1 MSPRLLLRLHRI
13 GLIAMAYFSIFYVL
27 VNSAA
32 FPIIA
37 GKTRTAQEA
46 FGHSITVLGATFA
59 WLLPLPI
66 RPGTAPGYLQWR
78 GYGFFA
84 IIFAAWALFSACG
97 AVRRDEDKG
106 LVESW
111 LSSGVSRLRLLSTR
125 SIFFAALSAEIVT
138 LAGIAGWLGCLIA
151 GTPADVAGLVGEAAA
166 LWALTLACFGIG
178 LVVAQLVGEFR
189 AAATTGGVVLV
200 LMFLLDSIGRSSVH
214 RAPFTDISVFF
225 LFNQS
230 NAIAPGGSFNF
241 TATILLFVI
250 GAVATVAAAAAFV
263 RRDVGSGLL
272 RRRPRRAA
280 EVHEASTNPMLGI
293 PVIRGLW
300 VRRIGALG
308 WTVGMAVGAA
318 AVVLLVNATAT
329 FFATTPSLGG
339 YLRGL
344 AGNVHTVLLALIWLS
359 IAQALVA
366 ILSITTV
373 SRWSTDDSSGVLEMQ
388 LAEPIPRWRVL
399 AERVS
404 ELTVT
409 VTVASFVAMAVILA
423 LAPAEGIA
431 VDVGKLL
438 IATAL
443 LVPFALTFAA
453 VGAVLAGWRP
463 RVAVVVLSTV
473 AAISYLVFELG
484 PLFKW
489 PAWADN
495 LSVFQLYGTPL
506 ITPVFV
512 GGLVA
517 MLAIVVVGFGSAGA
531 VLARRDVAA

>member
-37 GKTRTAQEA
+37 GKTRAAQEA
-46 FGHSITVLGATFA
+46 FGYSITVLGGTFA

-66 RPGTAPGYLQWR
+66 RPDTAAGYLQWR

-84 IIFAAWALFSACG
+84 ILFAAWGLFSACG
-97 AVRRDEDKG
+97 AVRRDEDRG

-111 LSSGVSRLRLLSTR
+111 LSAGVSRLRLLATR
-125 SIFFAALSAEIVT
+125 SLFFAALSAEIVT
-138 LAGIAGWLGCLIA
+138 LTGLAGWLGCVIA
-151 GTPADVAGLVGEAAA
+151 GTPADVAGLVGESAA

-178 LVVAQLVGEFR
+178 LVVAQFVGDFR
-189 AAATTGGVVLV
+189 AAASAGGVVLL

-214 RAPFTDISVFF
+214 RTPLTDISVFF

-230 NAIAPGGSFNF
+230 NSVAPGGSFDVV
-241 TATILLFVI
+241 ATIPLFVI
-250 GAVATVAAAAAFV
+250 AAVATVSAAAAFV
-263 RRDVGSGLL
+263 RRDVGAGLIS
-272 RRRPRRAA
+272 RRPRRAA
-280 EVHEASTNPMLGI
+280 EVHVASINPLLRI

-300 VRRIGALG
+300 IRRIGTLG
-308 WTVGMAVGAA
+308 WTVGMAVTAA
-318 AVVLLVNATAT
+318 AVVLLVNVTAT
-329 FFATTPSLGG
+329 FFATTPSLSS

-359 IAQALVA
+359 FAQALVA

-373 SRWSTDDSSGVLEMQ
+373 SRWSADDSSGVLEMQ

-399 AERVS
+399 AERTA

-409 VTVASFVAMAVILA
+409 VTVMSFVAMAVILA
-423 LAPAEGIA
+423 LAPAEGIT
-431 VDVGKLL
+431 VDIGKLL
-438 IATAL
+438 VATAL
-443 LVPFALTFAA
+443 LIPFALTFAA
-453 VGAVLAGWRP
+453 AGAVLAGWRP
-463 RVAVVVLSTV
+463 RAAVVVLSTV

-489 PAWADN
+489 PSWADN

-506 ITPVFV
+506 ITPVFI

-517 MLAIVVVGFGSAGA
+517 MLAIVVVGFGSAGV

>member
-13 GLIAMAYFSIFYVL
+13 GLIAMAYFSIFYML

-37 GKTRTAQEA
+37 GKTRAAQEA
-46 FGHSITVLGATFA
+46 FGHSVTVLGATFA
-59 WLLPLPI
+59 WLLPLPV
-66 RPGTAPGYLQWR
+66 RPDTAAGYLQWR

-84 IIFAAWALFSACG
+84 IIFAAWGLFSACG

-111 LSSGVSRLRLLSTR
+111 LSSGVSRLRLLATR
-125 SIFFAALSAEIVT
+125 SLFFAALSAEIVT
-138 LAGIAGWLGCLIA
+138 VAGAAGWLGCVIA
-151 GTPADVAGLVGEAAA
+151 GTPADVAGLVGESAA
-166 LWALTLACFGIG
+166 LWALTLACFGVG

-189 AAATTGGVVLV
+189 VAASTGGAVLL
-200 LMFLLDSIGRSSVH
+200 LMFLLDSIGRTSVH
-214 RAPFTDISVFF
+214 RAPFTEISVFF

-230 NAIAPGGSFNF
+230 NAVAPGGSFDLV
-241 TATILLFVI
+241 ATILLFVV
-250 GAVATVAAAAAFV
+250 GAGATVVAAAAFV
-263 RRDVGSGLL
+263 RRDVGSGLI
-272 RRRPRRAA
+272 RQRPRRVSD
-280 EVHEASTNPMLGI
+280 VHEPSANPLLRI
-293 PVIRGLW
+293 PVLRGLW
-300 VRRIGALG
+300 VRRVGAIG
-308 WTVGMAVGAA
+308 WTVGMGVTAA
-318 AVVLLVNATAT
+318 AVVLLVNVTAT
-329 FFATTPSLGG
+329 FFATTPSLST

-344 AGNVHTVLLALIWLS
+344 AGDVHTVLLALIWLS
-359 IAQALVA
+359 FAQALLA

-373 SRWSTDDSSGVLEMQ
+373 SRWSSDDSSGVLEMQ

-399 AERVS
+399 AERAT
-404 ELTVT
+404 ELTVLIT
-409 VTVASFVAMAVILA
+409 VISFVAMAVILA

-431 VDVGKLL
+431 VDTGNLL

-443 LVPFALTFAA
+443 LIPFALTFAA
-453 VGAVLAGWRP
+453 AGALLAGWRP

-517 MLAIVVVGFGSAGA
+517 MLAIVVVGFGSAGV
-531 VLARRDVAA
+531 VLSRRDVAA

>member
-13 GLIAMAYFSIFYVL
+13 GLIAMAYFGIFYVL

-37 GKTRTAQEA
+37 GKTRAAQEA
-46 FGHSITVLGATFA
+46 FGHSITVLGGTFA

-66 RPGTAPGYLQWR
+66 RPDTPAGYLQWR

-84 IIFAAWALFSACG
+84 IIFAAWGVFSACG
-97 AVRRDEDKG
+97 AVRRDEDRG

-111 LSSGVSRLRLLSTR
+111 LSSGISRLRMLATR
-125 SIFFAALSAEIVT
+125 SLFFAVLSAAIAALT
-138 LAGIAGWLGCLIA
+138 GIAGWVGCLIG
-151 GTPADVAGLVGEAAA
+151 GTPADVAGLVGESVA

-178 LVVAQLVGEFR
+178 LLVAQLAGDFR
-189 AAATTGGVVLV
+189 SAAATGSALLV
-200 LMFLLDSIGRSSVH
+200 LLFLLDSIGRSSVH

-225 LFNQS
+225 LFNRS
-230 NAIAPGGSFNF
+230 NAVAPGGSFDLA
-241 TATILLFVI
+241 ATILLFGV
-250 GAVATVAAAAAFV
+250 GVGATVAAAAAFV
-263 RRDVGSGLL
+263 RRDLGSGLI
-272 RRRPRRAA
+272 RQRPRRAA
-280 EVHEASTNPMLGI
+280 EVHDASSNPLLRI
-293 PVIRGLW
+293 PVLRGLW
-300 VRRIGALG
+300 IRRGGALG
-308 WTVGMAVGAA
+308 WTVGMSVTAA

-329 FFATTPSLGG
+329 FFASTPSLSP

-344 AGNVHTVLLALIWLS
+344 AGDVHTVLLALIWLS
-359 IAQALVA
+359 FAQALLA

-373 SRWSTDDSSGVLEMQ
+373 SRWSSDDSSGVLEMQ

-399 AERVS
+399 AERAT

-409 VTVASFVAMAVILA
+409 VAVASFVSMAVILA
-423 LAPAEGIA
+423 LAPADGIT
-431 VDVGKLL
+431 VDAGKLL
-438 IATAL
+438 TATAL
-443 LVPFALTFAA
+443 LIPFALTFAA
-453 VGAVLAGWRP
+453 AGAVLAAWRP
-463 RVAVVVLSTV
+463 RVTVVVLSTV

-512 GGLVA
+512 GGLIA
-517 MLAIVVVGFGSAGA
+517 MLAIVVVGFGSAGVA
-531 VLARRDVAA
+531 LSRRDVAA